1 MLWMFQR
8 VMFGQLSNTANQS
21 LLDLSKREIAVLVP
35 IVIFIVWI
43 GVYPTPFLK
52 TSAASTAQVVK
63 MLEKAKSGEVHSTL
77 IRTK

>member
-21 LLDLSKREIAVLVP
+21 LLDLSQREIAVLVP

-52 TSAASTAQVVK
+52 TSAASTTQIVR

-77 IRTK
+77 IRAK